1 MSENTPRPQD
11 HGVFLYSLSLCNYP
25 VIEPY
30 PHFSFGFP
38 LAFYIAVCQYIV
50 MVCIYCTGK
59 TEVVNSRPQKR
70 ANQIWRRRHCF
81 DCGNIFTTIEGVN
94 LSSSLLVQNP
104 GSLEP
109 FLRDKLLLSMYDC
122 LRHRKNPV
130 NDATA
135 LTATVLHK
143 LLGSVASPTLT
154 RAQIVNTVASVLKN
168 FDHAAHV
175 QYMAFH
181 PL

>member
-1 MSENTPRPQD
+1 
-11 HGVFLYSLSLCNYP
+11 
-25 VIEPY
+25 
-30 PHFSFGFP
+30 
-38 LAFYIAVCQYIV
+38 
-50 MVCIYCTGK
+50 MVCIYCGNK

-81 DCGNIFTTIEGVN
+81 ECGNVFTTIESVD
-94 LSSSLLVQNP
+94 LSLSLLVQYP

-122 LRHRKNPV
+122 LRHRKDPV

-143 LLGSVASPTLT
+143 LLDSVASPKLT
-154 RAQIVNTVASVLKN
+154 RSQIVTTVTSVLKN

-175 QYMAFH
+175 QYAAFH